1 MCLEGRRIL
10 IAEDNDLNA
19 EIAVYLIE
27 ELGMEAERAENGR
40 ECIDMLM
47 KADTGYYDAVLMDI
61 QMTVLDGISAVR
73 EIRRMDNPVLRR
85 IPVVAMTANA
95 FDDDRRK
102 SIEVGMDGH
111 LSKPIEPEKL
121 AGMMRNVLK

>member
-1 MCLEGRRIL
+1 
-10 IAEDNDLNA
+10 
-19 EIAVYLIE
+19 
-27 ELGMEAERAENGR
+27 
-40 ECIDMLM
+40 MLM

-61 QMTVLDGISAVR
+61 QMPVLDGISAVR